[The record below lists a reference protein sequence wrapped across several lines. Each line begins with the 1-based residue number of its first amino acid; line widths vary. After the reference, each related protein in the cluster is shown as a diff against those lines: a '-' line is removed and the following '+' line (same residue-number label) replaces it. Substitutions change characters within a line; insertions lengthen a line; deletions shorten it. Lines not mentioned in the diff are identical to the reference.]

1 MTNPIK
7 KLLILATVALTS
19 ATCAQTWAQTQDSPY
34 SMLGYGVLNDHVSA
48 SQRQMG
54 GVAAT
59 TPRKAPHIRAS
70 VVSDPNIDT
79 GVST

>member
-48 SQRQMG
+48 SQR
-54 GVAAT
+54 
-59 TPRKAPHIRAS
+59 
-70 VVSDPNIDT
+70 
-79 GVST
+79 